1 MTLLKSFSSP
11 NIEKCIMGGWRRSD
25 SVYPC
30 QGRHQCHQGC
40 HQCHRPHTPN
50 CLSCLCCCN
59 LPKLPSCTNNRC
71 RSADLGCAMTRMSN
85 KLVYHFLP
93 FNEPP
98 AGVNRRGATLTRFL
112 SSTHCIYGRDMGGIY
127 IWEGYEEYMGGARKL
142 KTLHAGFDPPSHPS
156 LSTLF

>member
-1 MTLLKSFSSP
+1 MIPFILARVATSATRVATNATAHTHLIAFPASSAATF
-11 NIEKCIMGGWRRSD
+11 
-25 SVYPC
+25 
-30 QGRHQCHQGC
+30 H
-40 HQCHRPHTPN
+40 
-50 CLSCLCCCN
+50 

-142 KTLHAGFDPPSHPS
+142 KTLHAGFDLPSHPS